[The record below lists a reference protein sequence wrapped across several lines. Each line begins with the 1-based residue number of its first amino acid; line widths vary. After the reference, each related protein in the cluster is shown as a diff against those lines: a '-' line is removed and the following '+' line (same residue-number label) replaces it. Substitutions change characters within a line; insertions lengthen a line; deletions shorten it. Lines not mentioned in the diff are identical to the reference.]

1 MGAQLV
7 VENLGVR
14 YGAVIAAEGISLSVA
29 PGECVVLLGA
39 NGAGKTSTL
48 HGIGGLVPATGRVRL
63 GDEQLERFPAAKRA
77 RRGLGHVLEGRHVF
91 PNLSVRENLL
101 VARPRSGEKPPVEPL
116 ELLPELVEHLDRA
129 AGRLSGGQQ
138 QMLAIARAVAGAPQA
153 IMLDEPTNGLAP
165 KLVARTTQIIAQ
177 LRDLG
182 YAVLVV
188 EQRLEVAQH
197 LDANV
202 LVLRHGQI
210 VHEVK
215 GTDPALPDLLHT
227 AYLS

>member
-1 MGAQLV
+1 MESELV
-7 VENLGVR
+7 VQNLTVR
-14 YGAVIAAEGISLSVA
+14 YGAVVAAEGVSFTVK

-48 HGIGGLVPATGRVRL
+48 HGIGGLTPSVGTVRL
-63 GDEQLERFPAAKRA
+63 GDVELGHLSASRRA
-77 RRGLGHVLEGRHVF
+77 RAGLGHVLEGRHVF
-91 PNLSVRENLL
+91 PDMTVAENLD
-101 VARPRSGEKPPVEPL
+101 VARPRSGAKPPVRPL
-116 ELLPELVEHLDRA
+116 ELLPELKEHLNRA

-165 KLVARTTQIIAQ
+165 KLVARTTEIIAT

-188 EQRLEVAQH
+188 EQRLEVAQN
-197 LDANV
+197 LAADV
-202 LVLRHGQI
+202 LVLRHGHI
-210 VHEVK
+210 VHEVN
-215 GTDPALPDLLHT
+215 GTDPELPDLLHA

>member
-1 MGAQLV
+1 MGSELV
-7 VENLGVR
+7 VQNLTVR
-14 YGAVIAAEGISLSVA
+14 YGAVIAAEGVSLTVQ

-48 HGIGGLVPATGRVRL
+48 HGIGGLTASVGKVRL
-63 GDEQLERFPAAKRA
+63 GDVELSGLPASKRA
-77 RRGLGHVLEGRHVF
+77 RAGLGHVLEGRHVF
-91 PNLSVRENLL
+91 PGMTVAENLD
-101 VARPRSGEKPPVEPL
+101 VAHSRSGAKPPVEPL
-116 ELLPELVEHLDRA
+116 ELLPELKEHLGRA

-165 KLVARTTQIIAQ
+165 KLVARTTEIIAT

-182 YAVLVV
+182 FAVLVV
-188 EQRLEVAQH
+188 EQRLEVAQN
-197 LDANV
+197 LAADV
-202 LVLRHGQI
+202 LVLRHGHI
-210 VHEVK
+210 VHEVN
-215 GTDPALPDLLHT
+215 GTDPELPDLLHA

>member
-7 VENLGVR
+7 VEGLGVR
-14 YGAVIAAEGISLSVA
+14 YGAVVAAESISFSVA
-29 PGECVVLLGA
+29 PGECLVLLGA

-48 HGIGGLVPATGRVRL
+48 HGIGGLTSSSGRVRL
-63 GDEQLERFPAAKRA
+63 GDRQLERLPASKRA
-77 RRGLGHVLEGRHVF
+77 RYGLGHVLEGRHVF
-91 PNLSVRENLL
+91 PNLTVSENLD
-101 VARPRSGEKPPVEPL
+101 VARSRSGAKPPVDPL
-116 ELLPELVEHLDRA
+116 ELLPELVEHLGRA

-153 IMLDEPTNGLAP
+153 IMLDEPTNGLSP
-165 KLVARTTQIIAQ
+165 KLVARTTEIIAQ

-188 EQRLEVAQH
+188 EQRLEVAQN
-197 LDANV
+197 LEADV

-210 VHEVK
+210 IHEVK
-215 GTDPALPDLLHT
+215 GTDAALPDLLHA